1 MRKMRTGELGARAKH
16 ELPQVA
22 AWLEVLTLAPC
33 SYETSCCHALLL
45 GKEYVFRPGKNDI

>member
-1 MRKMRTGELGARAKH
+1 MRTGELGARAKH